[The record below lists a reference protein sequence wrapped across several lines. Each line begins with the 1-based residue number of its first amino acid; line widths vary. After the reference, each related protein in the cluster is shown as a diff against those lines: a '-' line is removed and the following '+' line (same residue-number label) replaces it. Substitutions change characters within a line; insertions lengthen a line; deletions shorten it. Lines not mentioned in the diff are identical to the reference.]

1 MCMGIIAS
9 FDGRRRRRTR
19 SEPVGN
25 AKSGGG
31 RIMQGLTRGAMTLFG
46 VVVAGFL
53 IWWGASA
60 LPSEGDASL
69 GEFWWAAA
77 LIAAAGLI
85 MALSQLLG
93 GWTKWGWPR
102 VSGNVFL
109 LGFLP
114 ALIAGGWVVAAAEA
128 GDHWLRSPPRG
139 WAHALRIGEPPRRPD
154 EGLARGRIRRG
165 PRVRTHVR
173 HDRPE
178 DGAGPTQAPRDPGG
192 RWTTR
197 VQARARGPGRPPT
210 REARGRGAAAPRSTA
225 RGRAS
230 ARGIGGFTRSRQ
242 IAGAAAH
249 SR

>member
-1 MCMGIIAS
+1 
-9 FDGRRRRRTR
+9 
-19 SEPVGN
+19 
-25 AKSGGG
+25 
-31 RIMQGLTRGAMTLFG
+31 MQGLTRGAMTLFG

-102 VSGNVFL
+102 ISGNVFL

-128 GDHWLRSPPRG
+128 GDHWLGSHVRDWSDDIGLESLVGDLTKAWPAVAFGVGLAFGLMFDTTGPRTEPIGRRPEIREDAGQPESEARAGEPDDMGARSREGETPQPDAPPRTG
-139 WAHALRIGEPPRRPD
+139 HPRR
-154 EGLARGRIRRG
+154 E
-165 PRVRTHVR
+165 
-173 HDRPE
+173 E
-178 DGAGPTQAPRDPGG
+178 
-192 RWTTR
+192 
-197 VQARARGPGRPPT
+197 
-210 REARGRGAAAPRSTA
+210 
-225 RGRAS
+225 
-230 ARGIGGFTRSRQ
+230 
-242 IAGAAAH
+242 
-249 SR
+249 

>member
-9 FDGRRRRRTR
+9 FDGCRRRSTR

-31 RIMQGLTRGAMTLFG
+31 RIMQGLTRGATTLFG
-46 VVVAGFL
+46 VLVAGFL

-102 VSGNVFL
+102 ISGNVFL

-128 GDHWLRSPPRG
+128 GDHWLGRHLARRCG
-139 WAHALRIGEPPRRPD
+139 ATGLGEP
-154 EGLARGRIRRG
+154 
-165 PRVRTHVR
+165 
-173 HDRPE
+173 
-178 DGAGPTQAPRDPGG
+178 
-192 RWTTR
+192 
-197 VQARARGPGRPPT
+197 
-210 REARGRGAAAPRSTA
+210 
-225 RGRAS
+225 
-230 ARGIGGFTRSRQ
+230 
-242 IAGAAAH
+242 AGA
-249 SR
+249 